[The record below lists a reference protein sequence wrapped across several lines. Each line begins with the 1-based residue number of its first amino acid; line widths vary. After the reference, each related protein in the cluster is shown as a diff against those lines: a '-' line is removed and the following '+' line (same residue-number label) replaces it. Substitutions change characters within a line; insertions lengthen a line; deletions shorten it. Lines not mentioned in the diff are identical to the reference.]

1 MIKTNNKKIK
11 VANNLQLK
19 LNNDKNLKYNL
30 SDNKLPLSVIE
41 KVNKCNE
48 E

>member
-1 MIKTNNKKIK
+1 MIKTNKKKIK

-30 SDNKLPLSVIE
+30 SDNKLPLTVIE